1 MKHILYLFLYL
12 NIYTCLFFQLQA
24 QVIKLD
30 VEAETQVSEGLQD
43 TLQLQ
48 KLFKDYLT
56 LGEYANNLPNRLQK
70 LGYLESSIQSI
81 EKAND
86 SSFIAHYF
94 LGKRV
99 SHIKIYY
106 SKDIFSKKE
115 LANISDNITDNYFV
129 LPFAAIE
136 ASLQRLNEI
145 RTEMG
150 NTFASLSLKSI
161 TVENDNSL
169 SASLLVESGL
179 KRNIDS
185 IVIKGYEKFPKSFLK
200 YYAGIKNGKTF
211 SQKKLIEQN
220 DIINSL
226 PFASTIKP
234 PEALFRKDSTI
245 IYLYLVK
252 RNANLFDG
260 VLGFATN
267 EETRK
272 LQLNGY
278 LNLELNNN
286 LNFGEQ
292 LTINYKAD
300 GEEQRS
306 FKVKAD
312 LPYLLKSPFGVGLEL
327 KIFKRDSTFITT
339 EQQSRISYQINPASR
354 SYIGYKGYE
363 SSNLLD
369 EQIVGSPIEDYSSR
383 FLLAGLS
390 FIKLQNSTLFGVKS
404 NISLETEIGSRN
416 LKNENE
422 NQLRFMIQLNHI
434 FNLNYKNSIF
444 LQNSNNLLVSDTF
457 LTNELFRFGGIN
469 SMRGFSED
477 SIDASLFSV
486 LNTEYRYIFNQ
497 GLYVHSIIDIGYFE
511 NKTILLKEKL
521 YSYGIGMGVQ
531 TKGGLLKFSIANG
544 NRANQAFNFSNT
556 KIHIILSSIF

>member
-1 MKHILYLFLYL
+1 LKHILYLFLYL